1 MNPKRVMNIYKY
13 KLENPPVRI
22 ELDDMLGKLGNP
34 PELVAKVRRQTLRK
48 GHETASIEMKK
59 MGKAASSATKPA
71 PVPAVSSAELGK
83 TMQEI
88 EKEFPGSVPKDAKEQ
103 AAMAAQWKEYQSL
116 GGFNAFCRLGGNAET
131 AKLQFRL
138 EDLKDLKAEEAALK
152 EIDTLDP
159 ADHEQNLEGAL
170 AIRLDVVFEGM
181 ARIKDQKTL
190 SPINVLYSD
199 AMGCLDGHPPKFQ
212 ECEQSLV
219 KAEKL
224 LDSELDKLDAL
235 GRKFAARHELVL
247 DRINSLPVSSDA
259 HKSLR
264 LRYKDSLRLAD
275 AESFDECEPVLKRL
289 EADAERALK
298 AEATV

>member
-1 MNPKRVMNIYKY
+1 M
-13 KLENPPVRI
+13 
-22 ELDDMLGKLGNP
+22 
-34 PELVAKVRRQTLRK
+34 
-48 GHETASIEMKK
+48 
-59 MGKAASSATKPA
+59 
-71 PVPAVSSAELGK
+71 
-83 TMQEI
+83 
-88 EKEFPGSVPKDAKEQ
+88 
-103 AAMAAQWKEYQSL
+103 
-116 GGFNAFCRLGGNAET
+116 
-131 AKLQFRL
+131 
-138 EDLKDLKAEEAALK
+138 
-152 EIDTLDP
+152 
-159 ADHEQNLEGAL
+159 
-170 AIRLDVVFEGM
+170 
-181 ARIKDQKTL
+181 